1 MPVTSCILDDHD
13 HDHDHGRQTTRVLR
27 SPFSV
32 LRSERRNVPS
42 HWVCTTSANGVQGQG
57 AGKAT
62 TPEDKTSSSEEEDK
76 PGIASGSTAR
86 VERAASCERRS
97 EKDDSE
103 GVCEAATGAKIASTR
118 GGQGERGRKF
128 MEGQAVRVRRFMGR
142 GMGNVGIGKP
152 GAAFFLAPN
161 AVG

>member
-1 MPVTSCILDDHD
+1 MRTACKC
-13 HDHDHGRQTTRVLR
+13 R
-27 SPFSV
+27 
-32 LRSERRNVPS
+32 E
-42 HWVCTTSANGVQGQG
+42 
-57 AGKAT
+57 
-62 TPEDKTSSSEEEDK
+62 EDKTSSSEDEDK

-86 VERAASCERRS
+86 SERRS

-161 AVG
+161 AAG

>member
-1 MPVTSCILDDHD
+1 MPVTSCILDDHDHD

-32 LRSERRNVPS
+32 LRSERRNSSQP
-42 HWVCTTSANGVQGQG
+42 WVSTTSANGVQGQG

-62 TPEDKTSSSEEEDK
+62 TPEDKTSSSEDEDK

-86 VERAASCERRS
+86 VERRS

-103 GVCEAATGAKIASTR
+103 GVCEAR
-118 GGQGERGRKF
+118 HGRK
-128 MEGQAVRVRRFMGR
+128 
-142 GMGNVGIGKP
+142 NST
-152 GAAFFLAPN
+152 
-161 AVG
+161 

>member
-13 HDHDHGRQTTRVLR
+13 HDHGRLFARQPGSSVLR
-27 SPFSV
+27 SPLGAQEQFPAV
-32 LRSERRNVPS
+32 GEHDECERR
-42 HWVCTTSANGVQGQG
+42 ARAG

-86 VERAASCERRS
+86 SERRS

-118 GGQGERGRKF
+118 GGQGERGRGRKF
-128 MEGQAVRVRRFMGR
+128 MEGQAVRVRKFMGR

-152 GAAFFLAPN
+152 GDAFFLAPN
-161 AVG
+161 AAG

>member
-1 MPVTSCILDDHD
+1 M
-13 HDHDHGRQTTRVLR
+13 
-27 SPFSV
+27 
-32 LRSERRNVPS
+32 
-42 HWVCTTSANGVQGQG
+42 QGQG

-62 TPEDKTSSSEEEDK
+62 TPEDKTSSREEEDK
-76 PGIASGSTAR
+76 PGIASGSTVR
-86 VERAASCERRS
+86 VERRS

-152 GAAFFLAPN
+152 GAAFFLAPY